1 MRVTPPDLRRM
12 KERGEPIVVLTAYD
26 APTARIVDEAG
37 IPVLLVGDSLGMVVL
52 GYENTTTVTME
63 EMLHHVRAVVRAS
76 RRALVVADMPF
87 MSYTVTVERALD
99 NAARFIQGGGAQAV
113 KVEGGERVAHT
124 VQRMVEGGIPV
135 MGHLGLTPQQ
145 VLNLGGYK
153 VQGRSA
159 ETAEQIV
166 RDAILLEEAGAF
178 SLVLECIPA
187 PLGQLIS
194 ESLRIPTIGIGAG
207 PGCDG
212 QVQVLHDILGLW
224 PEFTPKHAK
233 VYAPLAQEIA
243 QAVSRY
249 SEEVRNREFPA
260 QEQSYGMDPD
270 LIQTLRER
278 IRREGWSHAAP

>member
-26 APTARIVDEAG
+26 APTARILDEAG

-52 GYENTTTVTME
+52 GYENTTSVTME
-63 EMLHHVRAVVRAS
+63 DMLHHVKAVARAS
-76 RRALVVADMPF
+76 QRALVVADMPF
-87 MSYTVTVERALD
+87 MSYTVSVERALE
-99 NAARFIQGGGAQAV
+99 NATRFIQEGGAQAV

-145 VLNLGGYK
+145 ILNLGGYK

-159 ETAEQIV
+159 EAAEEII

-187 PLGQLIS
+187 PLGQLVS

-212 QVQVLHDILGLW
+212 QVQVVHDILGLC
-224 PEFTPKHAK
+224 PGFHPKHAK
-233 VYAPLAQEIA
+233 LYATLAQEIA

-270 LIQTLRER
+270 LIQTLRDR
-278 IRREGWSHAAP
+278 LRREGWSHATP

>member
-12 KERGEPIVVLTAYD
+12 KERGERIVVLTAYD
-26 APTARIVDEAG
+26 APTAQILDEAG

-52 GYENTTTVTME
+52 GYENTTRVTME
-63 EMLHHVRAVVRAS
+63 EMLHHVKAVARGS

-87 MSYTVTVERALD
+87 MSYTVSVERALD
-99 NAARFIQGGGAQAV
+99 NATRFIQEGGAQAV

-124 VQRMVEGGIPV
+124 IRRMVEGGIPV

-159 ETAEQIV
+159 EAAEEIL

-178 SLVLECIPA
+178 SIVLECIPA

-194 ESLRIPTIGIGAG
+194 ECLRIPTIGIGGGA
-207 PGCDG
+207 GCDG
-212 QVQVLHDILGLW
+212 QVQVLHDILGLC
-224 PEFTPKHAK
+224 PGFHPKHAK
-233 VYAPLAQEIA
+233 VYAGLAEEIT

-249 SEEVRNREFPA
+249 AREVQTNQFPA
-260 QEQSYGMDPD
+260 PEHSYGMDPD
-270 LIQTLRER
+270 LVQTLRER